1 MYLAMRMENKID
13 YHKLKEEIIEQEGM
27 VLHAYQDSLDKT
39 TIGIGRLIQEPG
51 GISEEE
57 ALYLM
62 QNDIN
67 KIEVTLDEKWPVWR
81 DLPLECQYVIYD
93 LCFNLGCTGF
103 LAFRRTRKY
112 LEDGD
117 FETAADELLDSRYHK
132 QLPRRSM
139 MNSERLRKCQEKPSS
154 NNTPHKE

>member
-27 VLHAYQDSLDKT
+27 VLHCYQDSLNKT

-81 DLPLECQYVIYD
+81 DLPIECQYVIYD

-112 LEDGD
+112 IEDGE
-117 FETAADELLDSRYHK
+117 FEKAADELLDSKWAR
-132 QLPRRSM
+132 QVGRRAHTLSEM
-139 MNSERLRKCQEKPSS
+139 MRTGNDF
-154 NNTPHKE
+154 